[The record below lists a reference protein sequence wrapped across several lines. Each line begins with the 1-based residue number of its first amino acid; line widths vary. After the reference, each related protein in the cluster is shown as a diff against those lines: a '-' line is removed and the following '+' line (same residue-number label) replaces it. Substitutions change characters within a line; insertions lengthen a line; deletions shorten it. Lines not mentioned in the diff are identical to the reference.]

1 MSRYW
6 PRHMS
11 DDEPLPGPTYQQ
23 QVNRRMRQEIAES
36 DTEWVRKQKLLDYL
50 WQTKLDAEAPLD
62 DEWDYSTG
70 FAERRHKPTCHR
82 GRWDP
87 DF

>member
-1 MSRYW
+1 MDSPEIR
-6 PRHMS
+6 RV
-11 DDEPLPGPTYQQ
+11 ETYQDC
-23 QVNRRMRQEIAES
+23 VNKQRRREIEEA
-36 DTEWVRKQKLLDYL
+36 DQDWVRKQKLLDHL

-62 DEWDYSTG
+62 DGWDDSTG
-70 FAERRHKPTCHR
+70 FMERRHKTTCHR

>member
-1 MSRYW
+1 
-6 PRHMS
+6 MS

-23 QVNRRMRQEIAES
+23 RVNAQRRREIEED
-36 DTEWVRKQKLLDYL
+36 DTDWVRKQKMLDLL
-50 WQTKLDAEAPLD
+50 WQTKLDSEAVD

-70 FAERRHKPTCHR
+70 FAERRHKVTCHR

>member
-1 MSRYW
+1 VSDEVTASRNYYRRIAQELAEAET
-6 PRHMS
+6 PQVRAQAVLDRHWQAMREQ
-11 DDEPLPGPTYQQ
+11 DEP
-23 QVNRRMRQEIAES
+23 
-36 DTEWVRKQKLLDYL
+36 
-50 WQTKLDAEAPLD
+50 

-70 FAERRHKPTCHR
+70 YKERRHKVTCHR

>member
-1 MSRYW
+1 V
-6 PRHMS
+6 S

-23 QVNRRMRQEIAES
+23 RVNAQMRREIEEADQGWIRQ
-36 DTEWVRKQKLLDYL
+36 QKLLDLL
-50 WQTKLDAEAPLD
+50 WQAKLDAEAPLD

-70 FAERRHKPTCHR
+70 YKERRHQVTCHR